1 MECVAQRKR
10 LGQNK
15 GTVSKKV
22 PACRSRRRAG
32 RAPCGGRTV
41 ERNGAP
47 VPATTLR
54 MNPEDVPLHEQSQT
68 PRTTSCMCV
77 PKDVCGDSCTSREYT
92 EHTGLHTFSG
102 RVVWGV
108 RDNSVTLFCAGVS
121 RMANGGWTASARKA
135 EAQGWEVWAAKD
147 LGALGGRPVSTGL
160 GHPGF
165 RALQKPSLT
174 AARPTDAMTPLT
186 QLCTRGIQGGPSSPL
201 GLPCQ
206 LLWVAL

>member
-1 MECVAQRKR
+1 
-10 LGQNK
+10 
-15 GTVSKKV
+15 
-22 PACRSRRRAG
+22 
-32 RAPCGGRTV
+32 
-41 ERNGAP
+41 
-47 VPATTLR
+47 
-54 MNPEDVPLHEQSQT
+54 
-68 PRTTSCMCV
+68 MCV

-102 RVVWGV
+102 RVVWAV

-186 QLCTRGIQGGPSSPL
+186 QLCTRGIQGGQAARWAFPASSFGWLSERPASEAGHAPEGPL
-201 GLPCQ
+201 CVFTLSHRET
-206 LLWVAL
+206 WVQRKHPTLRVC